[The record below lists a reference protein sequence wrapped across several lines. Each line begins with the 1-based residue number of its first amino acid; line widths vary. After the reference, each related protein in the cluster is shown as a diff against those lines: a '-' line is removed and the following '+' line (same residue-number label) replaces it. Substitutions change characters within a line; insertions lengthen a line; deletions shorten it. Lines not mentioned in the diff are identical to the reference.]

1 MQNTFAMLAEE
12 SLPTRAGVYSR
23 IQQVDA
29 VVLKLLA
36 AGFTHDEI
44 TIVCS
49 DQSKQEHFRDFT
61 LQSPAGKNLPVSA
74 TAGGI
79 TGATLGGLATAAI
92 GLATGMLP
100 VAIIGSAGALTGG
113 VVGGLLGALL
123 TRGGE
128 PESADFY
135 DQAVQ
140 NGKLLVV
147 VEKKKG
153 AQAPQ
158 LLDAAEKIFAESGAR
173 PLPLPEG

>member
-1 MQNTFAMLAEE
+1 MQNTSEITNEAN
-12 SLPTRAGVYSR
+12 LPTRAGVFSNIR
-23 IQQVDA
+23 EVDS

-36 AGFTHDEI
+36 AGFSHNEI

-49 DQSKQEHFRDFT
+49 DKAKQDHFRDFS

-74 TAGGI
+74 AAGGM

-92 GLATGMLP
+92 GLTTGVLP
-100 VAIIGSAGALTGG
+100 VAIIGAAGALTGG
-113 VVGGLLGALL
+113 VVGSLLGAFVS
-123 TRGGE
+123 RGGE

-140 NGKLLVV
+140 DGKLLVV
-147 VEKKKG
+147 VEKKEG
-153 AQAPQ
+153 ASAANQ
-158 LLDAAEKIFAESGAR
+158 LEAAERIFAQSGTR

>member
-1 MQNTFAMLAEE
+1 MQDTSEMRAEAN
-12 SLPTRAGVYSR
+12 LPTRAGVYSNIR
-23 IQQVDA
+23 EVDS

-49 DQSKQEHFRDFT
+49 DRAKQDHFRDLA
-61 LQSPAGKNLPVSA
+61 LQSPAGKSLSA
-74 TAGGI
+74 SAAAGGM

-92 GLATGMLP
+92 GLATGILP
-100 VAIIGSAGALTGG
+100 VAIIGTAGALTGG

-147 VEKKKG
+147 VEKKVS
-153 AQAPQ
+153 ANSANQ
-158 LLDAAEKIFAESGAR
+158 LEAAARIFAQSGTR